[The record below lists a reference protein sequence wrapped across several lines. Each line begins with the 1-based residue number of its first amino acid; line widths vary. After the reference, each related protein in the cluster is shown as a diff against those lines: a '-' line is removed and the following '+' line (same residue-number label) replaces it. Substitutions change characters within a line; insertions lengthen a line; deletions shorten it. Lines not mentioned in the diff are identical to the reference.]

1 MKDGF
6 IKIACISPK
15 LKVADC
21 RYNSDKITEA
31 ITNAYNSSVKICS
44 FPELSITGYTC
55 GDLFLQS
62 SLLNEAESS
71 VIKIAEDTKSL
82 DIISIVGF
90 PCAFMN
96 SLYNCAAVIY
106 KGDILGIV
114 PKSNI
119 PNYSEFYEARHFAQG
134 IEKIEN
140 MNLKGKIVP
149 LV

>member
-82 DIISIVGF
+82 DIISIGRF
-90 PCAFMN
+90 SMRFHEQP
-96 SLYNCAAVIY
+96 I
-106 KGDILGIV
+106 
-114 PKSNI
+114 
-119 PNYSEFYEARHFAQG
+119 
-134 IEKIEN
+134 
-140 MNLKGKIVP
+140 
-149 LV
+149 